1 MLEKAAEN
9 TTECR
14 KSTNEDVKEMSLL
27 QRSIKIQ
34 IESCINVENRTFLTI
49 YRNRILTEIH
59 FILKSEE
66 NEKFRKKKKKAEVEN
81 MQNDNTK
88 MYEAVKKKKQPEKTE
103 EKTV

>member
-9 TTECR
+9 TTESR